1 MVIGRKFTHIFF
13 PSEDY
18 VIFTVKELLFI
29 YTCVIQNFE
38 ISSLLYFGTDYIL
51 IPFIS

>member
-18 VIFTVKELLFI
+18 VIFKGTS
-29 YTCVIQNFE
+29 CVVQNFE
-38 ISSLLYFGTDYIL
+38 IFSLLYFGTDYIL